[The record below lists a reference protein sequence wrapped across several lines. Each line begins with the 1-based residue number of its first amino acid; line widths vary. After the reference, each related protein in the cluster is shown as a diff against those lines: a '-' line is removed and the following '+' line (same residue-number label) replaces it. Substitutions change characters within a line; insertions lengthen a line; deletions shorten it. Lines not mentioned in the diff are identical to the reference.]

1 MISAILSYLLIGVI
15 AGFIAGLLGI
25 GGGIIIVPTLL
36 FSLLGL
42 GLSEDVAM
50 HLAVGTSL
58 ATIFFTSY
66 SSMRTHHGRGYV
78 RWDIVKHMVI
88 GLLIGTF
95 VGSQVAGH
103 LSATPLKWIF
113 MIVMLIVA
121 IKILTE
127 WAPKT
132 TCQLPGL
139 QGMTVVG
146 IGIGVFSSFIGVG
159 GAVISILFMG
169 WCNVPTRQTIGT
181 SAAIGIPVA
190 FAGTVGNIISGWG
203 HPALPVGS
211 IGYIYLLPL
220 VLIVIVSIPLA
231 KVGARLA
238 HHLSVTLLRKMF
250 AILLLAMASWMG
262 YSLYLF

>member
-1 MISAILSYLLIGVI
+1 MISAILSYLLIGII

-36 FSLLGL
+36 FTLLGL
-42 GLSEDVAM
+42 GLSENVAM
-50 HLAVGTSL
+50 HVAVGTSL

-78 RWDIVKHMVI
+78 RWDIVKHMAI

-127 WAPKT
+127 WTPKA

-139 QGMTVVG
+139 QGMTVAG
-146 IGIGVFSSFIGVG
+146 AGIGVFSSFIGVG

-169 WCNVPTRQTIGT
+169 CCNVPTRQIIGT

-190 FAGTVGNIISGWG
+190 LAGTVGNIISGWG
-203 HPALPVGS
+203 HPELPSGS
-211 IGYIYLLPL
+211 IGYIYLPSLL
-220 VLIVIVSIPLA
+220 LISLGSIPMV
-231 KVGARLA
+231 KIGAHVA
-238 HHLSVTLLRKMF
+238 HHLSVRLLRKIF
-250 AILLLAMASWMG
+250 ALFLLTMIGWMG
-262 YSLYLF
+262 YSMYAI